1 MMDMNMHLSQWPT
14 NFWIKQLQVEQLKMR
29 IFQTKELAKELH
41 DPFIKKIKKINTQS
55 SFIDNIWGTDH
66 TDM

>member
-1 MMDMNMHLSQWPT
+1 M
-14 NFWIKQLQVEQLKMR
+14 EQLKMR